1 MEQFSQMIAT
11 ALKLP
16 VHRVENTLKLLQGG
30 ATIPFISRYRKEATG
45 GLDEVQIGDIHTRY
59 EKLCELAK
67 RKETVLSTIEEQGKL
82 TDTLRERISNCWDA
96 TELEDIYLP
105 FKPKRKTRAEAARQ
119 KGLEPLAMLLLMQRE
134 NNLSARVRQFVKGDV
149 KDEEDALKGARD
161 IIAEQVNEDER
172 ARNLIR
178 NQFNRQAMIT
188 SKVVKGKEKEEAA
201 LKYRDYF
208 DFSEPLKKCTSH
220 RLLAI
225 RRGEAEGIL
234 KVSIT
239 PDDES
244 VCTERLERQYVHGNG
259 ECSAQVAEAVN
270 DAYKRLLKPAIET
283 EFSALSKEKA
293 DEEAIRVFAEN
304 LRQLLLAP
312 PLGQK
317 RTMGIDPGYRTG
329 CKVVCLDAQGTLLHN
344 EAIYPHPP
352 KSETALAGRKLVKL
366 VEQYK
371 IEAIAIGNGTASRE
385 TERFVTSQR
394 YDREVPVFV
403 VSEDGASIYS
413 ASKIARD
420 EFPEYDVTVRGA
432 VSIGRRLMDPLA
444 ELVKIDAKSIGV
456 GQYQHDVDQS
466 KLKASLDQTV
476 ESCVNLVGVNV
487 NTASKHLLTYV
498 SGLGPTLAQNIVD
511 YRTENGAF
519 HSRKE
524 LLKVPRMGAK
534 AFEQCAGFL
543 RIPQADNPLDNSAV
557 HPESYAIVEKMAKDL
572 KCSVADLIKN
582 KELRSQIDIKNY
594 VTDTVGLP
602 TLTDILQE
610 LDKPGRDP
618 RQKIQVF
625 EFDKNVQ
632 TIDDLREGMELPG
645 IINNITN
652 FGCFVDI
659 GIKEN
664 GLVHISQ
671 LADKFVSDP
680 TTVVSMHQHVR
691 VRVLSIDHERKRIQ
705 LTMKGLN

>member
-1 MEQFSQMIAT
+1 MEQFSQMIAD

-45 GLDEVQIGDIHTRY
+45 GLDEVQISEISSRY
-59 EKLCELAK
+59 EKLLELSK
-67 RKETVLSTIEEQGKL
+67 RKETIQSTIESLGKL
-82 TDTLRERISNCWDA
+82 TDDLRRRIDGCWDA

-105 FKPKRKTRAEAARQ
+105 YKPKRKTRAEAARQ
-119 KGLEPLAMLLLMQRE
+119 KGLEPLAAWLMLQRG
-134 NNLSARVRQFVKGDV
+134 NALDAYVKNFVKGEV
-149 KDEEDALKGARD
+149 KNEEDALKGARD
-161 IIAEQVNEDER
+161 IIAEQVNEDEQ
-172 ARNLIR
+172 ARNQIR
-178 NQFNRQAMIT
+178 HQFSRQAVI
-188 SKVVKGKEKEEAA
+188 SAKVVKGKETDEAA
-201 LKYRDYF
+201 AKYRDYF
-208 DFSEPLKKCTSH
+208 DFSEPLKRCSSH

-239 PDDES
+239 PSDETE
-244 VCTERLERQYVHGNG
+244 CTDRLERRFVRGNN
-259 ECSAQVAEAVN
+259 ECSRQVCEAVN

-283 EFSALSKEKA
+283 EFAALSKEKA
-293 DEEAIRVFAEN
+293 DDEAIRVFAGN

-317 RTMGIDPGYRTG
+317 RVLGIDPGFRTG

-352 KSETALAGRKLVKL
+352 KSEYQLAGRKLVKL
-366 VEQYK
+366 VEQYR

-385 TERFVTSQR
+385 TEQFVTSQR
-394 YDREVPVFV
+394 FDREIQVFV

-413 ASKIARD
+413 ASKTARD
-420 EFPEYDVTVRGA
+420 EFPDYDVTVRGA

-456 GQYQHDVDQS
+456 GQYQHDVDQT
-466 KLKASLDQTV
+466 KLKEALDQTV

-487 NTASKHLLTYV
+487 NTTSSHLLTYV
-498 SGLGPTLAQNIVD
+498 SGLGPVLAKNIVD
-511 YRTENGAF
+511 YRTANGPF
-519 HSRKE
+519 RSRRE

-543 RIPQADNPLDNSAV
+543 RIPHAENPLDNSAV
-557 HPESYAIVEKMAKDL
+557 HPESYPIVERMAADL
-572 KCSVADLIKN
+572 HCSVSDLIAN
-582 KELRSQIDIKNY
+582 RELRSRISPEKY

-610 LDKPGRDP
+610 LEKPGRDP

-625 EFDKNVQ
+625 EFDKNVR
-632 TIDDLREGMELPG
+632 TIDDVQEGMELPG
-645 IINNITN
+645 IVTNITN
-652 FGCFVDI
+652 FGCFVDL
-659 GIKEN
+659 GIKEK
-664 GLVHISQ
+664 GLIHVSQ
-671 LADKFVSDP
+671 LADRFVSDP
-680 TTVVSMHQHVR
+680 TTVVSIHQHVR
-691 VRVLSIDHERKRIQ
+691 VRVIGVDRERKRIA
-705 LTMKGLN
+705 LTMKGM

>member
-1 MEQFSQMIAT
+1 MEQFSQMIAD

-45 GLDEVQIGDIHTRY
+45 GLDEVQISEISSRY
-59 EKLCELAK
+59 EKLLELSK
-67 RKETVLSTIEEQGKL
+67 RKETIQSTIESLGKL
-82 TDTLRERISNCWDA
+82 TDDLRRRIDGCWDA

-105 FKPKRKTRAEAARQ
+105 YKPKRKTRAEAARQ
-119 KGLEPLAMLLLMQRE
+119 KGLEPLAAWLMLQRG
-134 NNLSARVRQFVKGDV
+134 NALDAYVKNFVKGEV
-149 KDEEDALKGARD
+149 KNEEDALKGARD
-161 IIAEQVNEDER
+161 IIAEQVNEDEQ
-172 ARNLIR
+172 ARNQIR
-178 NQFNRQAMIT
+178 HQFSRQAVI
-188 SKVVKGKEKEEAA
+188 SAKVVKGKETDEAA
-201 LKYRDYF
+201 AKYRDYF
-208 DFSEPLKKCTSH
+208 DFSEPLKRCSSH

-239 PDDES
+239 PSDETE
-244 VCTERLERQYVHGNG
+244 CTDRLERRFVRGNN
-259 ECSAQVAEAVN
+259 ECSRQVCEAVN

-283 EFSALSKEKA
+283 EFAALSKEKA
-293 DEEAIRVFAEN
+293 DDEAIRVFAGN

-317 RTMGIDPGYRTG
+317 RVLGIDPGFRTG

-352 KSETALAGRKLVKL
+352 KSEYQLAGRKLVKL
-366 VEQYK
+366 VEQYR

-385 TERFVTSQR
+385 TEQFVTSQR
-394 YDREVPVFV
+394 FDREIQVFV

-413 ASKIARD
+413 ASKTARD
-420 EFPEYDVTVRGA
+420 EFPDYDVTVRGA

-456 GQYQHDVDQS
+456 GQYQHDVDQT
-466 KLKASLDQTV
+466 KLKEALDQTV

-487 NTASKHLLTYV
+487 NTASSHLLTYV
-498 SGLGPTLAQNIVD
+498 SGLGPVLAKNIVD
-511 YRTENGAF
+511 YRTANGPF
-519 HSRKE
+519 RSRRE

-543 RIPQADNPLDNSAV
+543 RIPHAENPLDNSAV
-557 HPESYAIVEKMAKDL
+557 HPESYPIVERMAADL
-572 KCSVADLIKN
+572 HCSVNDLIAN
-582 KELRSQIDIKNY
+582 RELRSRISPEKY

-610 LDKPGRDP
+610 LEKPGRDP

-625 EFDKNVQ
+625 EFDKNVR
-632 TIDDLREGMELPG
+632 TIDDVQEGMELPG
-645 IINNITN
+645 IVTNITN
-652 FGCFVDI
+652 FGCFVDL
-659 GIKEN
+659 GIKEK
-664 GLVHISQ
+664 GLIHVSQ
-671 LADKFVSDP
+671 LADRFVSDP
-680 TTVVSMHQHVR
+680 TTVVSIHQHVR
-691 VRVLSIDHERKRIQ
+691 VRVIGVDRERKRIA
-705 LTMKGLN
+705 LTMKGM